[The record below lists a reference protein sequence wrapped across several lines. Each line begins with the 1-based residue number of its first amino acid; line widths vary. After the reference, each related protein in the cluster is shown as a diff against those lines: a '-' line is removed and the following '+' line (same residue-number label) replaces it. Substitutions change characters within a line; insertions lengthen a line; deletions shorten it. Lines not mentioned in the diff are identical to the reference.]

1 MTVAVLDIGKS
12 NVKLNAATE
21 AGAIIETLTTP
32 NASRP
37 GPPYRHHD
45 LLALESWV
53 LDALADL
60 GRRHRIE
67 AFVACGH
74 GSGGV
79 LVDAGGP
86 VLPMVDYEQDL
97 PPAIEAAYRAAA
109 GSYRERGS
117 AFMLGAAHLG
127 RQMFWMQRTAPEAFS
142 RGRALLPLPQYWAWR
157 LSGIAATE
165 VSSLAAQSHLW
176 VAPESCFAPLVG
188 AQGWS
193 GLMPPLRRAW
203 ETLGPLK
210 PEVAARTGLAPK
222 TRVLCGIHDSTAN
235 FYRYQAA
242 GLRDFVVVSTG
253 TWIVALSDAADP
265 ERLDEARGMTCNADP
280 WGRPLGGTVSMGGR
294 EFARVAGEPCHAG
307 PTPPALAAAMVQR
320 GTMAL
325 PNFGPDD
332 GLFPGRAGRGTIIG
346 PVPSDAAERRALGI
360 LYTALLTDACLDAL
374 GGSDSVVL
382 DGSFTADP
390 LYAMLVAAMR
400 PDAHVCVSRE
410 SAGPA
415 SGAALLATH
424 EIRTGP
430 VAADLAP
437 PPPLDIPGLAA
448 YRARWKALSSERP
461 R

>member
-21 AGAIIETLTTP
+21 AGVIAETLATP
-32 NASRP
+32 NPCLP

-45 LLALESWV
+45 LRTLESWV
-53 LDALADL
+53 LDALAEL

-67 AFVACGH
+67 AFVPCGH

-79 LVDAGGP
+79 LVDAEGP
-86 VLPMVDYEQDL
+86 VLPMVDYEQDP

-127 RQMFWMQRTAPEAFS
+127 RQLFWMQRAAPADFA
-142 RGRALLPLPQYWAWR
+142 RARALLPLPQYWAWR
-157 LSGIAATE
+157 LSGVAATE

-176 VAPESCFAPLVG
+176 AAPDGRFAPLVA
-188 AQGWS
+188 AQGWA
-193 GLMPPLRRAW
+193 GLMPPLRHAW
-203 ETLGPLK
+203 ETLGTLTRAI
-210 PEVAARTGLAPK
+210 AARTGLAPE

-242 GLRDFVVVSTG
+242 GLADFVVVSTG
-253 TWIVALSDAADP
+253 TWIVALSDTADP

-280 WGRPLGGTVSMGGR
+280 WGRPLGGAVSMGGR
-294 EFARVAGEPCHAG
+294 EFARVAGEPCDPG
-307 PTPPALAAAMVQR
+307 PTPPALAAALVDR

-325 PNFGPDD
+325 PSFGPDD
-332 GLFPGRAGRGTIIG
+332 GLFPGRAGRGAVVG
-346 PVPSDAAERRALGI
+346 PAPAGAAERRALGI

-374 GGSDSVVL
+374 GGSDTVVL

-390 LYAMLVAAMR
+390 LYAMLVAALR
-400 PDAHVCVSRE
+400 PDARVRVSRE

-415 SGAALLATH
+415 SGAALLASH
-424 EIRTGP
+424 ETRTGP

-437 PPPLDIPGLAA
+437 PPPLDIPGLQA
-448 YRARWKALSSERP
+448 YRARWKALSSEIP